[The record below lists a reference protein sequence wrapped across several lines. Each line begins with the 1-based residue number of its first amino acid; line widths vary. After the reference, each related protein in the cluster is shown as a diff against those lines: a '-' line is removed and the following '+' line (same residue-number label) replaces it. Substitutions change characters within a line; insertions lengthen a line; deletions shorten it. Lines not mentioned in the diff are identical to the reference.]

1 MRLLELGYE
10 LPKNWREATI
20 SDVTS
25 KVGSGATPRGGSS
38 VYTNNGIPLVRSQNV
53 LDNSFTNAGLAFLS
67 DQSASSLKNVE
78 LRANDVLL
86 NITGDSILRC
96 CLLPD
101 VMIGGRVNQHV
112 AIIRASDAVIPL
124 YLQKWLVQDWFKDFM
139 LSHSAGA
146 TRKAIT
152 KGQILSFPIALP
164 PLPEQRRIA
173 GLLGT
178 LDDKIESNRQVCSL
192 IDLLATELFCDRFTV
207 HTRGGTSGLTTI
219 GDVGEIVGGGTPSKK
234 VEEYYADSGIA
245 WLTPRDLSKDRS
257 IFRQHGEFDISEL
270 GLRKSS
276 ARLLPRGT
284 VLFTSR
290 APIGYIAIASG
301 ETSTNQGF
309 KSIVPHSNF
318 GTPFTFYLLKQLTP
332 EIVTSANGSTFKEIS
347 KSGLAKVS
355 FKSPSAEA
363 VEAFNATV
371 QPLLDLQEVKEIEN
385 CQLSQLRD
393 TLLPELMSGRMR
405 VDEAGRLVT
414 EALDEEAH

>member
-1 MRLLELGYE
+1 MISTFGDAFEVD
-10 LPKNWREATI
+10 PKVRIAKNTEVPFVEMADIEPWNRSAHAKGRKKF
-20 SDVTS
+20 S
-25 KVGSGATPRGGSS
+25 GGSKFLDGDVLVARITPS
-38 VYTNNGIPLVRSQNV
+38 LENGKTSIYKADQLDKNTPAGGSTEFIIVRGIPGKSISEFAYYLLRTA
-53 LDNSFTNAGLAFLS
+53 D
-67 DQSASSLKNVE
+67 
-78 LRANDVLL
+78 LRAHL
-86 NITGDSILRC
+86 ITNMNGSSGRQRVQADALRNYVVDLPSIE
-96 CLLPD
+96 
-101 VMIGGRVNQHV
+101 
-112 AIIRASDAVIPL
+112 
-124 YLQKWLVQDWFKDFM
+124 
-139 LSHSAGA
+139 
-146 TRKAIT
+146 
-152 KGQILSFPIALP
+152 
-164 PLPEQRRIA
+164 EQQRIA
-173 GLLGT
+173 GVLGA

-207 HTRGGTSGLTTI
+207 HTRGGTSDLMTI
-219 GDVGEIVGGGTPSKK
+219 GDIGEIVGGGTPSKK

-355 FKSPSAEA
+355 FKSPSTEA
-363 VEAFNATV
+363 VQAFNATI

-405 VDEAGRLVT
+405 VDKAGCLVS
-414 EALDEEAH
+414 EALDEEVADV

>member
-1 MRLLELGYE
+1 MISTFGDAFEVD
-10 LPKNWREATI
+10 PKVRIAKNTEVPFVEMADIEPWNRSAHAKGRKKF
-20 SDVTS
+20 S
-25 KVGSGATPRGGSS
+25 GGSKFLDGDVLVARITPS
-38 VYTNNGIPLVRSQNV
+38 LENGKTSIYKADQLDKNTPAGGSTEFIIVRGIPGKSISEFAYYLLRTA
-53 LDNSFTNAGLAFLS
+53 D
-67 DQSASSLKNVE
+67 
-78 LRANDVLL
+78 LRAHLIANMNGSSGRQRVQADALRNYVVDLP
-86 NITGDSILRC
+86 SIE
-96 CLLPD
+96 
-101 VMIGGRVNQHV
+101 
-112 AIIRASDAVIPL
+112 
-124 YLQKWLVQDWFKDFM
+124 
-139 LSHSAGA
+139 
-146 TRKAIT
+146 
-152 KGQILSFPIALP
+152 
-164 PLPEQRRIA
+164 EQQRIA
-173 GLLGT
+173 GVLGA

-207 HTRGGTSGLTTI
+207 HTRGGTSDLMTI
-219 GDVGEIVGGGTPSKK
+219 GDIGEIVGGGTPSKK

-355 FKSPSAEA
+355 FKSPSTEA
-363 VEAFNATV
+363 VQAFNATI

-405 VDEAGRLVT
+405 VDEAGCLVS
-414 EALDEEAH
+414 EALNEEVADV

>member
-10 LPKNWREATI
+10 LPNNWREATI

-53 LDNSFTNAGLAFLS
+53 LDNSFSNAGLAFLS

-173 GLLGT
+173 GVLGA
-178 LDDKIESNRQVCSL
+178 LDDKIESNLRTISLSESL
-192 IDLLATELFCDRFTV
+192 ILAHFSSLFNSGHVSAGTALSDLMDVNPRYSLKRESLAIKVSMQDIPSDFPVINTHAVMPVGAGSRF
-207 HTRGGTSGLTTI
+207 SN
-219 GDVGEIVGGGTPSKK
+219 GDVLFARISPCLENGKTAIVDFLSSSEVGFGSTEFIVLSPRGEISTTWIYALARDPNFRETCRQAMSGSSGRQRLSADFFTRYTIATPK
-234 VEEYYADSGIA
+234 E
-245 WLTPRDLSKDRS
+245 
-257 IFRQHGEFDISEL
+257 
-270 GLRKSS
+270 
-276 ARLLPRGT
+276 
-284 VLFTSR
+284 
-290 APIGYIAIASG
+290 
-301 ETSTNQGF
+301 
-309 KSIVPHSNF
+309 SN
-318 GTPFTFYLLKQLTP
+318 L
-332 EIVTSANGSTFKEIS
+332 V
-347 KSGLAKVS
+347 
-355 FKSPSAEA
+355 
-363 VEAFNATV
+363 AFNEATM
-371 QPLLDLQEVKEIEN
+371 PLLTFMGARRDEN
-385 CQLSQLRD
+385 QRLAPLRD
-393 TLLPELMSGRMR
+393 ALLPELMSGRMR
-405 VDEAGRLVT
+405 VDEAGQLVS
-414 EALDEEAH
+414 EALDEEVC

>member
-1 MRLLELGYE
+1 MGDICMFRAGTAF
-10 LPKNWREATI
+10 PKRFQGEMHGEI
-20 SDVTS
+20 PFIKVSD
-25 KVGSGATPRGGSS
+25 
-38 VYTNNGIPLVRSQNV
+38 
-53 LDNSFTNAGLAFLS
+53 
-67 DQSASSLKNVE
+67 LKH
-78 LRANDVLL
+78 RANSLY
-86 NITGDSILRC
+86 
-96 CLLPD
+96 
-101 VMIGGRVNQHV
+101 
-112 AIIRASDAVIPL
+112 IR
-124 YLQKWLVQDWFKDFM
+124 
-139 LSHSAGA
+139 HSANWVDMITVEHLKASLLYPGTIVFAKIGEGLKAERFRLVARTTCIDNNLMGA
-146 TRKAIT
+146 IPQGVDAHFLYYLMVHTGVAHLVE
-152 KGQILSFPIALP
+152 GSALP
-164 PLPEQRRIA
+164 YLRQSDLERIPVCVPPNDEQRRIA
-173 GLLGT
+173 GVLGA

-207 HTRGGTSGLTTI
+207 HTRGGTSDLMTI
-219 GDVGEIVGGGTPSKK
+219 GDIGEIVGGGTPSKK

-355 FKSPSAEA
+355 FKSPSTEA
-363 VEAFNATV
+363 VQAFNATI

-405 VDEAGRLVT
+405 VDKAGCLVS
-414 EALDEEAH
+414 EALDEEVADV

>member
-1 MRLLELGYE
+1 MISTFGDAFEVD
-10 LPKNWREATI
+10 PKVRIAKNTEVPFVEMADIEPWNRSAHAKGRKKF
-20 SDVTS
+20 S
-25 KVGSGATPRGGSS
+25 GGSKFLDGDVLVARITPS
-38 VYTNNGIPLVRSQNV
+38 LENGKTSIYKADQLDKNTPAGGSTEFIIVRGIPGKSISEFAYYLLRTA
-53 LDNSFTNAGLAFLS
+53 D
-67 DQSASSLKNVE
+67 
-78 LRANDVLL
+78 LRAHLIANMNGSSGRQRVQADALRNYVVDLP
-86 NITGDSILRC
+86 SIE
-96 CLLPD
+96 
-101 VMIGGRVNQHV
+101 
-112 AIIRASDAVIPL
+112 
-124 YLQKWLVQDWFKDFM
+124 
-139 LSHSAGA
+139 
-146 TRKAIT
+146 
-152 KGQILSFPIALP
+152 
-164 PLPEQRRIA
+164 EQQRIA
-173 GLLGT
+173 GVLGA

-207 HTRGGTSGLTTI
+207 HTRGGTSDLMTI
-219 GDVGEIVGGGTPSKK
+219 GDIGEIVGGGTPSKK

-355 FKSPSAEA
+355 FKSPSTEA
-363 VEAFNATV
+363 VQAFNATI

-405 VDEAGRLVT
+405 VDEAGRLVS
-414 EALDEEAH
+414 EALDEEVADV

>member
-1 MRLLELGYE
+1 MISTFGDAFEVD
-10 LPKNWREATI
+10 PKVRIAKNTEVPFVEMADIEPWNRTAHAKGRKRF
-20 SDVTS
+20 S
-25 KVGSGATPRGGSS
+25 GGSKFLDGDVLVARITPS
-38 VYTNNGIPLVRSQNV
+38 LENGKTSIFKADQLDKNTPAGGPTEFIIVRGIPGKSISEFAYYLLRTA
-53 LDNSFTNAGLAFLS
+53 D
-67 DQSASSLKNVE
+67 
-78 LRANDVLL
+78 LRAHLIANMNGSSGRQRVQADALRNYVVDLP
-86 NITGDSILRC
+86 SIE
-96 CLLPD
+96 
-101 VMIGGRVNQHV
+101 
-112 AIIRASDAVIPL
+112 
-124 YLQKWLVQDWFKDFM
+124 
-139 LSHSAGA
+139 
-146 TRKAIT
+146 
-152 KGQILSFPIALP
+152 
-164 PLPEQRRIA
+164 EQRRIA
-173 GLLGT
+173 GVLGA

-207 HTRGGTSGLTTI
+207 HTRGGTSDLMTI
-219 GDVGEIVGGGTPSKK
+219 GDIGEIVGGGTPSKK

-276 ARLLPRGT
+276 ARLLPRGA

-355 FKSPSAEA
+355 FKSPSTEA
-363 VEAFNATV
+363 VQAFNATV

-405 VDEAGRLVT
+405 VDDAGCLVS
-414 EALDEEAH
+414 EALDEEVADV

>member
-1 MRLLELGYE
+1 MISTFGDAFEVD
-10 LPKNWREATI
+10 PKVRIAKNTEVPFVEMADIEPWNRSAHAKGRKKF
-20 SDVTS
+20 S
-25 KVGSGATPRGGSS
+25 GGSKFLDGDVLVARITPS
-38 VYTNNGIPLVRSQNV
+38 LENGKTSIYKADQLDKNTPAGGSTEFIIVRGIPGKSISEFAYYLLRTA
-53 LDNSFTNAGLAFLS
+53 D
-67 DQSASSLKNVE
+67 
-78 LRANDVLL
+78 LRAHLIANMNGSSGRQRVQADALRNYVVDLP
-86 NITGDSILRC
+86 SIE
-96 CLLPD
+96 
-101 VMIGGRVNQHV
+101 
-112 AIIRASDAVIPL
+112 
-124 YLQKWLVQDWFKDFM
+124 
-139 LSHSAGA
+139 
-146 TRKAIT
+146 
-152 KGQILSFPIALP
+152 
-164 PLPEQRRIA
+164 EQQRIA
-173 GLLGT
+173 GVLGA

-207 HTRGGTSGLTTI
+207 HTRGGTSDLMTI
-219 GDVGEIVGGGTPSKK
+219 GDIGEIVGGGTPSKK

-355 FKSPSAEA
+355 FKSPSTEA
-363 VEAFNATV
+363 VQAFNATV

-405 VDEAGRLVT
+405 VDEAGRLVS
-414 EALDEEAH
+414 EALDEEVADV

>member
-1 MRLLELGYE
+1 MISTFGDAFEVD
-10 LPKNWREATI
+10 PKVRIAKNTEVPFVEMADIEPWNRSAQAKGRKKF
-20 SDVTS
+20 S
-25 KVGSGATPRGGSS
+25 GGSKFLDGDVLVARITPS
-38 VYTNNGIPLVRSQNV
+38 LENGKTSIYKADQLDKNTPAGGSTEFIIVRGIPGKSISEFAYYLLRTA
-53 LDNSFTNAGLAFLS
+53 D
-67 DQSASSLKNVE
+67 
-78 LRANDVLL
+78 LRAHLIANMNGSSGRQRVQADALRNYVVDLP
-86 NITGDSILRC
+86 SIE
-96 CLLPD
+96 
-101 VMIGGRVNQHV
+101 
-112 AIIRASDAVIPL
+112 
-124 YLQKWLVQDWFKDFM
+124 
-139 LSHSAGA
+139 
-146 TRKAIT
+146 
-152 KGQILSFPIALP
+152 
-164 PLPEQRRIA
+164 EQQRIA
-173 GLLGT
+173 GVLGA

-207 HTRGGTSGLTTI
+207 HTRGGTSDLMTI
-219 GDVGEIVGGGTPSKK
+219 GDIGEIVGGGTPSKK

-355 FKSPSAEA
+355 FKSPSTEA
-363 VEAFNATV
+363 VQAFNATI

-405 VDEAGRLVT
+405 VDKAGCLVS
-414 EALDEEAH
+414 EALDEEVADV

>member
-1 MRLLELGYE
+1 MISTFGDAFEVD
-10 LPKNWREATI
+10 PKVRIAKNTEVPFVEMADIEPWNRSAHAKGRKKF
-20 SDVTS
+20 S
-25 KVGSGATPRGGSS
+25 GGSKFLDGDVLVARITPS
-38 VYTNNGIPLVRSQNV
+38 LENGKTSIYKADQLDKNTPAGGSTEFIIVRGIPGKSISEFAYYLLRTA
-53 LDNSFTNAGLAFLS
+53 D
-67 DQSASSLKNVE
+67 
-78 LRANDVLL
+78 LRAHLIANMNGSSGRQRVQADALRNYVVDLP
-86 NITGDSILRC
+86 SIE
-96 CLLPD
+96 
-101 VMIGGRVNQHV
+101 
-112 AIIRASDAVIPL
+112 
-124 YLQKWLVQDWFKDFM
+124 
-139 LSHSAGA
+139 
-146 TRKAIT
+146 
-152 KGQILSFPIALP
+152 
-164 PLPEQRRIA
+164 EQQRIA
-173 GLLGT
+173 GVLGA

-207 HTRGGTSGLTTI
+207 HTRGGTSDLMTI
-219 GDVGEIVGGGTPSKK
+219 GDIGEIVGGGTPSKK

-355 FKSPSAEA
+355 FKSPSTEA
-363 VEAFNATV
+363 VQAFNATI

-405 VDEAGRLVT
+405 VDKAGCLVS
-414 EALDEEAH
+414 EALDEEVADV

>member
-1 MRLLELGYE
+1 MIRTFGDAFEVD
-10 LPKNWREATI
+10 PKVRIAKNTEVPFVEMADIEPWNRSAHAKGRKKF
-20 SDVTS
+20 S
-25 KVGSGATPRGGSS
+25 GGSKFLDGDVLVARITPS
-38 VYTNNGIPLVRSQNV
+38 LENGKTSIYKADQLDKNTPAGGSTEFIIVRGIPGKSISEFAYYLLRTA
-53 LDNSFTNAGLAFLS
+53 D
-67 DQSASSLKNVE
+67 
-78 LRANDVLL
+78 LRAHLIANMNGSSGRQRVQADALRNYVVDLP
-86 NITGDSILRC
+86 SIE
-96 CLLPD
+96 
-101 VMIGGRVNQHV
+101 
-112 AIIRASDAVIPL
+112 
-124 YLQKWLVQDWFKDFM
+124 
-139 LSHSAGA
+139 
-146 TRKAIT
+146 
-152 KGQILSFPIALP
+152 
-164 PLPEQRRIA
+164 EQQRIA
-173 GLLGT
+173 GVLGA

-207 HTRGGTSGLTTI
+207 HTRGGTSDLMTI
-219 GDVGEIVGGGTPSKK
+219 GDIGEIVGGGTPSKK

-355 FKSPSAEA
+355 FKSPSTEA
-363 VEAFNATV
+363 VQAFNATI

-405 VDEAGRLVT
+405 VDEAGCLVS
-414 EALDEEAH
+414 EALDEEVADV

>member
-1 MRLLELGYE
+1 MISTFGDAFEVD
-10 LPKNWREATI
+10 PKVRIAKNTEVPFVEMADIEPWNRSAHAKGGKKF
-20 SDVTS
+20 S
-25 KVGSGATPRGGSS
+25 GGSKFLDGDVLVARITPS
-38 VYTNNGIPLVRSQNV
+38 LENGKTSIYKADQLDKNTPAGGSTEFIIVRGIPGKSISEFAYYLLRTA
-53 LDNSFTNAGLAFLS
+53 D
-67 DQSASSLKNVE
+67 
-78 LRANDVLL
+78 LRAHLIANMNGSSGRQRVQADALRNYVVDLP
-86 NITGDSILRC
+86 SIE
-96 CLLPD
+96 
-101 VMIGGRVNQHV
+101 
-112 AIIRASDAVIPL
+112 
-124 YLQKWLVQDWFKDFM
+124 
-139 LSHSAGA
+139 
-146 TRKAIT
+146 
-152 KGQILSFPIALP
+152 
-164 PLPEQRRIA
+164 EQQRIA
-173 GLLGT
+173 GVLGA

-207 HTRGGTSGLTTI
+207 HTRGGTSDLMTI
-219 GDVGEIVGGGTPSKK
+219 GDIGEIVGGGTPSKK

-355 FKSPSAEA
+355 FKSPSTEA
-363 VEAFNATV
+363 VQAFNATI

-405 VDEAGRLVT
+405 VDKAGCLVS
-414 EALDEEAH
+414 EALDEEVADV

>member
-1 MRLLELGYE
+1 MISTFGDAFEVD
-10 LPKNWREATI
+10 PKVRIAKNTEVPFVEMADIEPWNRSAHAKGRKKF
-20 SDVTS
+20 S
-25 KVGSGATPRGGSS
+25 GGSKFLDGDVLVARITPS
-38 VYTNNGIPLVRSQNV
+38 LENGKTSIYKADQLDKNTPAGGSTEFIIVRGIPGKSISEFAYYLLRTA
-53 LDNSFTNAGLAFLS
+53 D
-67 DQSASSLKNVE
+67 
-78 LRANDVLL
+78 LRAHLIANMNGSSGRQRVQADALRNYVVDLP
-86 NITGDSILRC
+86 SIE
-96 CLLPD
+96 
-101 VMIGGRVNQHV
+101 
-112 AIIRASDAVIPL
+112 
-124 YLQKWLVQDWFKDFM
+124 
-139 LSHSAGA
+139 
-146 TRKAIT
+146 
-152 KGQILSFPIALP
+152 
-164 PLPEQRRIA
+164 EQQRIA
-173 GLLGT
+173 GVLGA

-207 HTRGGTSGLTTI
+207 HTRGGTSDLMTI
-219 GDVGEIVGGGTPSKK
+219 GDIGEIVGGGTPSKK

-355 FKSPSAEA
+355 FKSPSTEA
-363 VEAFNATV
+363 VQAFNATI
-371 QPLLDLQEVKEIEN
+371 QPLLNLQEVKEIEN

-405 VDEAGRLVT
+405 VDKAGCLVS
-414 EALDEEAH
+414 EALDEEVADV

>member
-1 MRLLELGYE
+1 MISTFGDAFEVD
-10 LPKNWREATI
+10 PKVRIAKNTEVPFVEMADIEPWNRSAHAKGRKKF
-20 SDVTS
+20 S
-25 KVGSGATPRGGSS
+25 GGSKFLDGDVLVARITPS
-38 VYTNNGIPLVRSQNV
+38 LENGKTSIYKADQLDKNTPAGGSTEFIIVRGIPGKSISEFAYYLLRTA
-53 LDNSFTNAGLAFLS
+53 D
-67 DQSASSLKNVE
+67 
-78 LRANDVLL
+78 LRAHLIANMNGSSGRQRVQADALRNYVVDLP
-86 NITGDSILRC
+86 SIE
-96 CLLPD
+96 
-101 VMIGGRVNQHV
+101 
-112 AIIRASDAVIPL
+112 
-124 YLQKWLVQDWFKDFM
+124 
-139 LSHSAGA
+139 
-146 TRKAIT
+146 
-152 KGQILSFPIALP
+152 
-164 PLPEQRRIA
+164 EQQRIA
-173 GLLGT
+173 GVLGA

-207 HTRGGTSGLTTI
+207 HTRGETSDLMTI
-219 GDVGEIVGGGTPSKK
+219 GDIGEIVGGGTPSKK
-234 VEEYYADSGIA
+234 VEEYYAESGIA

-257 IFRQHGEFDISEL
+257 IFRQHGELDISEL

-355 FKSPSAEA
+355 FKSPSTEA
-363 VEAFNATV
+363 VQAFNATV

-405 VDEAGRLVT
+405 VDEAGRLVS
-414 EALDEEAH
+414 EALDEEVADV

>member
-10 LPKNWREATI
+10 LPNNWREATI

-53 LDNSFTNAGLAFLS
+53 LDNSFSNAGLAFLS

-173 GLLGT
+173 GVLGA
-178 LDDKIESNRQVCSL
+178 LDDKIESNCAQQRIGEQLLRAVIEGILGQFSEADFISFDAYCTQSKESVRPENIGNGDKYIALEHMPRGSVFLNSWETAKLAGIASNKTRFRHGDLLFGKLRPYFKKVGVAPVSGVCSTDILVIRPRLPEFLPFIAVIASSDAL
-192 IDLLATELFCDRFTV
+192 IDSISASATG
-207 HTRGGTSGLTTI
+207 TRMPRASWK
-219 GDVGEIVGGGTPSKK
+219 EIATWPVPQIPDET
-234 VEEYYADSGIA
+234 
-245 WLTPRDLSKDRS
+245 L
-257 IFRQHGEFDISEL
+257 
-270 GLRKSS
+270 
-276 ARLLPRGT
+276 T
-284 VLFTSR
+284 VLLHPANQLMAFL
-290 APIGYIAIASG
+290 
-301 ETSTNQGF
+301 ETLSLQN
-309 KSIVPHSNF
+309 
-318 GTPFTFYLLKQLTP
+318 LK
-332 EIVTSANGSTFKEIS
+332 
-347 KSGLAKVS
+347 LA
-355 FKSPSAEA
+355 
-363 VEAFNATV
+363 
-371 QPLLDLQEVKEIEN
+371 
-385 CQLSQLRD
+385 QLRD
-393 TLLPELMSGRMR
+393 ALLPELMSGRMR
-405 VDEAGRLVT
+405 VDEAGRLVSET
-414 EALDEEAH
+414 LGEEVR

>member
-1 MRLLELGYE
+1 MISTFGDAFEVD
-10 LPKNWREATI
+10 PKVRIAKNTEVPFVEMADIEPWNRSAHAKGRKKF
-20 SDVTS
+20 S
-25 KVGSGATPRGGSS
+25 GGSKFLDGDVLVARITPS
-38 VYTNNGIPLVRSQNV
+38 LENGKTSIYKADQLDKNTPAGGSTEFIIVRGIPGKSISEFAYYLLRTA
-53 LDNSFTNAGLAFLS
+53 D
-67 DQSASSLKNVE
+67 
-78 LRANDVLL
+78 LRAHLIANMNGSSGRQRVQADALRNYVVDLP
-86 NITGDSILRC
+86 SIE
-96 CLLPD
+96 
-101 VMIGGRVNQHV
+101 
-112 AIIRASDAVIPL
+112 
-124 YLQKWLVQDWFKDFM
+124 
-139 LSHSAGA
+139 
-146 TRKAIT
+146 
-152 KGQILSFPIALP
+152 
-164 PLPEQRRIA
+164 EQQRIA
-173 GLLGT
+173 GVLGA

-207 HTRGGTSGLTTI
+207 HTRGGTSDLMTI
-219 GDVGEIVGGGTPSKK
+219 GDIGEIVGGGTPSKK

-355 FKSPSAEA
+355 FKSPSTEA
-363 VEAFNATV
+363 VQAFNATI

-405 VDEAGRLVT
+405 VDEAGCLVS
-414 EALDEEAH
+414 EALDEEVADV

>member
-53 LDNSFTNAGLAFLS
+53 LDNSFSNAGLAFLS

-96 CLLPD
+96 CLVPD

-173 GLLGT
+173 EVLGA
-178 LDDKIESNRQVCSL
+178 LDDKIESNLRVRNLCRDLGGNLVADTVRSAPSTQLEHYAASISRGVTPQYYKDEDASPVLVLNQKCIRNGWVTPELARLMTPRAREKSQAIARL
-192 IDLLATELFCDRFTV
+192 DDLLVNSTGQGTLGRVARWDSDDPIYVDSHVTVVKADPRRIYPVLMPYLVFPLQDEIEHMATGSTGQTEL
-207 HTRGGTSGLTTI
+207 S
-219 GDVGEIVGGGTPSKK
+219 PSRLAQLN
-234 VEEYYADSGIA
+234 VPLLSLEEQRP
-245 WLTPRDLSKDRS
+245 L
-257 IFRQHGEFDISEL
+257 
-270 GLRKSS
+270 S
-276 ARLLPRGT
+276 ARLVALEAQAHYCQ
-284 VLFTSR
+284 VQS
-290 APIGYIAIASG
+290 
-301 ETSTNQGF
+301 
-309 KSIVPHSNF
+309 
-318 GTPFTFYLLKQLTP
+318 LKLT
-332 EIVTSANGSTFKEIS
+332 E
-347 KSGLAKVS
+347 
-355 FKSPSAEA
+355 
-363 VEAFNATV
+363 
-371 QPLLDLQEVKEIEN
+371 
-385 CQLSQLRD
+385 LRD
-393 TLLPELMSGRMR
+393 ALLPELMSGRMR
-405 VDEAGRLVT
+405 VDEAGCLVS
-414 EALDEEAH
+414 EALDEEVRSV

>member
-1 MRLLELGYE
+1 M
-10 LPKNWREATI
+10 N
-20 SDVTS
+20 
-25 KVGSGATPRGGSS
+25 GSS
-38 VYTNNGIPLVRSQNV
+38 GRQRVQA
-53 LDNSFTNAGLAFLS
+53 DA
-67 DQSASSLKNVE
+67 
-78 LRANDVLL
+78 LRNYVVDLP
-86 NITGDSILRC
+86 SIE
-96 CLLPD
+96 
-101 VMIGGRVNQHV
+101 
-112 AIIRASDAVIPL
+112 
-124 YLQKWLVQDWFKDFM
+124 
-139 LSHSAGA
+139 
-146 TRKAIT
+146 
-152 KGQILSFPIALP
+152 
-164 PLPEQRRIA
+164 EQQRIA
-173 GLLGT
+173 GVLGA

-192 IDLLATELFCDRFTV
+192 IDQLATELISDRVTV
-207 HTRGGTSGLTTI
+207 HTRGGTSDLMTI
-219 GDVGEIVGGGTPSKK
+219 GDIGEIVGGGTPSKK

-355 FKSPSAEA
+355 FKSSSTEA
-363 VEAFNATV
+363 VQAFNATI

-405 VDEAGRLVT
+405 VDEAGCLVS
-414 EALDEEAH
+414 EALDEEVADV